1 MVNER
6 LIKQRREEA
15 LEIRKNLWWML
26 PFAAGLGGVCWWF
39 TYELVSEEVLAL
51 FVLAPS
57 VRVAPLGWFLTPLVA
72 LYCLIGT
79 PLVVL
84 RAIPYHGIWLKR
96 LVRLT
101 MTTLFSMLALIVTVP
116 LISPLVQ
123 NYYLPKLGYSKCL
136 LLKGGGFSLVS
147 TDWVK
152 NPDWCVKGKTR
163 EWVNEQAALQASKA
177 QTAP

>member
-15 LEIRKNLWWML
+15 LEIRKKMWWML
-26 PFAAGLGGVCWWF
+26 PFLLGFVGGCWWF

-51 FVLAPS
+51 FALAPS
-57 VRVAPLGWFLTPLVA
+57 VRVAPLGWLLTPVMA
-72 LYCLIGT
+72 LSCMALF
-79 PLVVL
+79 VL
-84 RAIPYHGIWLKR
+84 LLLKAIPHHGIWTKR
-96 LVRLT
+96 MVWWT
-101 MTTLFSMLALIVTVP
+101 MATLFTAFGLIVTVP
-116 LISPLVQ
+116 LLSPLVQ
-123 NYYLPKLGYSKCL
+123 NHYLPKLGYSKCL
-136 LLKGGGFSLVS
+136 LLKGGGFSLMS

-163 EWVNEQAALQASKA
+163 DWVNEQAALQASKA